1 MTAIGGYA
9 EALAD
14 GVAAE
19 GRHGRVAR
27 NHAAETHRLDALI
40 ADLLDLA
47 RLGAVEFPLDI
58 VVVDL
63 RCRADAADDVWAD
76 RVRG

>member
-1 MTAIGGYA
+1 MSHELRTPMTAIGGYA

-14 GVAAE
+14 GVVAE
-19 GRHGRVAR
+19 EDMERVAGTML
-27 NHAAETHRLDALI
+27 AETHRLDALI

-47 RLGAVEFPLDI
+47 RLGAVSSPLDI

-63 RCRADAADDVWAD
+63 RCRGY
-76 RVRG
+76 RR